1 MKIQWSKDSYYMPNN
16 KETEG
21 PIFNSEDKKQ
31 NISKSL
37 IFPGNRTKWGQ
48 IKLMW
53 RGFLISL
60 WKWMIY
66 IYHIFKR
73 NETSVKRGLWQCIF
87 CSNEHW
93 LQCLSGEIYSFL
105 ARGLAVPIL
114 RQTNHISVTQKF
126 YNSHWKLSTL
136 KEHDNISPDHS
147 LYIFSPIKFGQ
158 N

>member
-1 MKIQWSKDSYYMPNN
+1 MPNN

-53 RGFLISL
+53 RGLLISL

-66 IYHIFKR
+66 IYHIFREMKLK
-73 NETSVKRGLWQCIF
+73 SKGDCDIA
-87 CSNEHW
+87 
-93 LQCLSGEIYSFL
+93 YS
-105 ARGLAVPIL
+105 AVMDIGFNAYS
-114 RQTNHISVTQKF
+114 RKF
-126 YNSHWKLSTL
+126 
-136 KEHDNISPDHS
+136 IV
-147 LYIFSPIKFGQ
+147 F
-158 N
+158 